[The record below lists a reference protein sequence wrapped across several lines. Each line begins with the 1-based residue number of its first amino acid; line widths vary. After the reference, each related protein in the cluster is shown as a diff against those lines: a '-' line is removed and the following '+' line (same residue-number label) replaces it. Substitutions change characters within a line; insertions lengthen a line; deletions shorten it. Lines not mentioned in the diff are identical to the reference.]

1 MTVLA
6 RLQDSIAAAA
16 PPQGDGSLAD
26 LLARLYHFIQP
37 YQVFIV
43 LLVILLLIARR
54 PPPKK
59 EDFSRQAQAVL
70 EEKFRRGE
78 ISREAYDRY
87 RQDISL
93 KPKK

>member
-16 PPQGDGSLAD
+16 PPQGDG
-26 LLARLYHFIQP
+26 
-37 YQVFIV
+37 
-43 LLVILLLIARR
+43 
-54 PPPKK
+54 
-59 EDFSRQAQAVL
+59 FSRQAQAVL